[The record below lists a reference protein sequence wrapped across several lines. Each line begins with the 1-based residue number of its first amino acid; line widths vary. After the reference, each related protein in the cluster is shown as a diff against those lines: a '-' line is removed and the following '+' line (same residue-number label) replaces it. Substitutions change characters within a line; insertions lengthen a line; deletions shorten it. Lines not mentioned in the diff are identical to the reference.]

1 MFRAFPPLVEK
12 LDHRRHERSLRR
24 RQSQIHFELFQSGT
38 AQNHGI
44 ARLAVEN
51 RMMVKPAKGS
61 FSDAHIGGGGGLLLV
76 MLLQESM
83 QFGHGV
89 EMFLLPIS
97 ISVDFIPSD
106 AVESTDFD
114 ALFLVLFEF
123 VFPRE
128 NSATERTVG
137 VEFDAVIAKARNQFR
152 FHLARDGTVHA
163 LCVCW
168 VGAARGGGGSRSQ
181 EEG

>member
-24 RQSQIHFELFQSGT
+24 HQSQIHFELFQSGT

-152 FHLARDGTVHA
+152 FHLVRDGAVHA

-168 VGAARGGGGSRSQ
+168 VGAARGRGGSRSQ